1 MRNLRE
7 IIILDGSSNLVY
19 LDESGFEEYVYRPYG
34 WSKRGQKTY
43 GDRHGQ
49 KGTRTSLIAGKRDKE
64 LLAPVL
70 FKGSTNALWFNQWLE
85 KHLIPELRPNSTL
98 ILDNAPF
105 HRKDDVFRIAEQAGH
120 KVLFLPPYSPDFN
133 RIEQDF
139 AIIKKRRI
147 YSAPGTSLDDIVKSY
162 GNYLE

>member
-1 MRNLRE
+1 MRQ
-7 IIILDGSSNLVY
+7 IVIQQGSSNLVY
-19 LDESGFEEYVYRPYG
+19 LDESGFEANTYRPYA
-34 WSKRGQKTY
+34 WSKRGYKTY
-43 GDRHGQ
+43 GERSG
-49 KGTRTSLIAGKRDKE
+49 KRGTRTSLIAAKREKQ

-85 KHLIPELRPNSTL
+85 EHLLPELKPNSTL

-105 HRKDDVFRIAEQAGH
+105 HRKNDVFEIAEKAGH

-139 AIIKKRRI
+139 AILKKRRI
-147 YSAPGTSLDDIVKSY
+147 YSKFYTSLDDIIKSY

>member
-1 MRNLRE
+1 M
-7 IIILDGSSNLVY
+7 IAA
-19 LDESGFEEYVYRPYG
+19 
-34 WSKRGQKTY
+34 KRGKN
-43 GDRHGQ
+43 
-49 KGTRTSLIAGKRDKE
+49 

-70 FKGSTNALWFNQWLE
+70 FQGSTNALWFNQWLE
-85 KHLIPELRPNSTL
+85 EHLLPELEPLSTL

-105 HRKDDVFRIAEQAGH
+105 HRKNDVFEIAEQAGH

-147 YSAPGTSLDDIVKSY
+147 YSAPDTSLDDIVKSY